1 MIDINLHTHT
11 YRCKHARGDAAE
23 YCDEALA
30 RGLRT
35 LGFSDHTP
43 LPDGRWPS
51 VRMALAELDGYCDAV
66 DAAAQRAAGDGLRVL
81 KGLECEYVPE
91 FVAFYRE
98 ELLGARKLD
107 YLIGGA
113 HWYPHRGEW
122 RGLYAGAMTPAQLRD
137 YVDYQIAAMQSGLFA
152 FIAHPDLFGVA
163 WDEWDPA
170 AAECSRVLLT
180 AAAAL
185 DMPLEINGY
194 GLRKPPKETSSGG
207 PRPMYPWRPFWELA
221 AECGVGVVLSSDAH
235 RPEDVAAGLDDTAAM
250 ARRLGLRVV
259 SDPLA
264 RLQAAT

>member
-11 YRCKHARGDAAE
+11 YRCRHARGDAAD
-23 YCDEALA
+23 YCAEAVA

-43 LPDGRWPS
+43 LPDGRWSS
-51 VRMALAELDGYCDAV
+51 VRMAMGDLPGYCRAV
-66 DAAAQRAAGDGLRVL
+66 EAAARAAAADGLRVL
-81 KGLECEYVPE
+81 KGLECEFVPE
-91 FVAFYRE
+91 FTAFYRE
-98 ELLGARKLD
+98 ELLGAMGLD

-122 RGLYAGAMTPAQLRD
+122 RGIYGTAMTPEQLRA
-137 YVDYQIAAMQSGLFA
+137 YADYQITAMQSGLFA

-163 WDEWDPA
+163 WESWDRA
-170 AAECSRVLLT
+170 AAECSKALLT

-185 DMPLEINGY
+185 GMPLEINGY
-194 GLRKPPKETSSGG
+194 GLRKPPKETPSGS
-207 PRPMYPWRPFWELA
+207 RPMYPWRPFWELA
-221 AECGVGVVLSSDAH
+221 AECGVAVVLSSDAH
-235 RPEDVAAGLDDTAAM
+235 TPADVAAGLDDAAAM